1 MKNTFIFALET
12 KRQLQGAK
20 IKNPAPQIF
29 IAYLLGAVA
38 RTHWVDNFGKLP
50 RAFSCEVWSASAH
63 YKHTY
68 INARGS
74 ILTHTQPTFQR
85 TLQGAKIKCAQKN
98 CHCVFTWGGSQN
110 TILRNH
116 SPPKREALKGG
127 LCVCAFQQAGFY
139 LEQDIEDEKQ
149 FFVRSDIAF
158 SRAVRGIEHRDN
170 PHVNCC
176 KKFIKLQHELSE

>member
-1 MKNTFIFALET
+1 MPLKQNANFKA
-12 KRQLQGAK
+12 RRS
-20 IKNPAPQIF
+20 NAPQKIF

-127 LCVCAFQQAGFY
+127 LCVCVCQ
-139 LEQDIEDEKQ
+139 L
-149 FFVRSDIAF
+149 
-158 SRAVRGIEHRDN
+158 
-170 PHVNCC
+170 P
-176 KKFIKLQHELSE
+176 LQEYKEARC